1 MSMEE
6 ITMYAQIVIAIASGV
21 LAAAL
26 WWHRSAV
33 LLQKRTLETSLFADF
48 YNRANEILAKEE
60 DYKKDMKT
68 AQWCLL
74 FLNHL
79 EYLACLANKGYIS
92 LELVKPYKG
101 RIDSW
106 YDEYLVRQK
115 DALRGHY
122 HHHPEAFSELH
133 KLHETLNTG
142 GSLSG

>member
-1 MSMEE
+1 MDTQE
-6 ITMYAQIVIAIASGV
+6 IIMYSQIVIAIASGV

-60 DYKKDMKT
+60 DYRKDMKT

-79 EYLACLANKGYIS
+79 EYLACLVNKGYIS
-92 LELVKPYKG
+92 LELAKLYKG
-101 RIDSW
+101 RINSW
-106 YDEYLVRQK
+106 YEEYLIKQEDVLK
-115 DALRGHY
+115 KYYD
-122 HHHPEAFSELH
+122 HHPEAFSELRR
-133 KLHETLNTG
+133 LYETLNTR
-142 GSLSG
+142 SPLFR